1 MPPAIEQSLSV
12 LRPKAAASALLVPF
26 AALALLVSPAH
37 AAHAANAADAA
48 DAANAADVTAAPAD
62 PGPAGRWVTESGNLT
77 IEIAP
82 CAEALCGTVI
92 AVHANRSMAPQA
104 RGAQAATPP
113 AKPGL
118 QVLTALKPT
127 SDGDLNGRIYHR
139 ENDQTYGVRLALD
152 GPQTLVVRPY
162 VAPGEFGPTQRWR
175 RAGVEDRREAGSS
188 RATEARP

>member
-1 MPPAIEQSLSV
+1 MPPAIDLSLSV

-37 AAHAANAADAA
+37 AA
-48 DAANAADVTAAPAD
+48 DAANAAAAD

-82 CAEALCGTVI
+82 CAEALCGTVV

-104 RGAQAATPP
+104 RGTQAATPP

-127 SDGDLNGRIYHR
+127 TDGDLDGRIYHR
-139 ENDQTYGVRLALD
+139 ENDRTYGVRLALD
-152 GPQTLVVRPY
+152 GPRTLLVRPY
-162 VAPGEFGPTQRWR
+162 VAPGQFGPTQRWR
-175 RAGVEDRREAGSS
+175 RAGVEDRREAGSGTT
-188 RATEARP
+188 TEARP